1 MSGSEPSSAANSPAG
16 KHGRELDLIRQQISA
31 DGNIE
36 RQLRVGGEPGLVG
49 ATGIDDET
57 LMRWLRAE
65 K

>member
-1 MSGSEPSSAANSPAG
+1 MTSSPDSAAAG
-16 KHGRELDLIRQQISA
+16 KHARELDLIRQQISA

-36 RQLRVGGEPGLVG
+36 RQLRTGGEPGLVG

-57 LMRWLRAE
+57 LLRWLRAE